1 MNEGSLRARMTR
13 AVSVCTVAAV
23 TLALGG
29 TAGCGIKLRQVPHG
43 DVDTSTPPGL
53 RSQQLIDMLN
63 SNWPIGKQ
71 GVATMAAANKVDDY
85 TEIMTKLWVDR
96 PYKVSSVD
104 LGANSSTV
112 HLIAPYGA
120 NVDIGLRTNDKGDVD
135 RLVPY
140 QQPPT
145 IANWS
150 DVDAALSAS
159 GGRYSYRASKIVDGQ
174 CQQIAGTNTSQ
185 AMPLA
190 SVFKLYVLLAAGTAI
205 NAGTLRWD
213 DQLTVT
219 DRGKALGSSMDK
231 LPTGSTVSVRTAAQ
245 KMISVS
251 DNMGTDMLINRVG
264 RHAIEKALADAGHHD
279 PASMTP
285 FPPCTSC
292 SISAGAS
299 PMCVNS
305 GRTPRHPSSAAAC
318 SPKPTRTTTSW
329 TRTGPPRPHPNTASS
344 GTAAPKTSAVCTR
357 PCRRSPSARQHR
369 YVTSWPRNPA
379 SICTAKTGATSA
391 PRAATYPVT

>member
-1 MNEGSLRARMTR
+1 MTR

-159 GGRYSYRASKIVDGQ
+159 GGRYSYRLQDRRR
-174 CQQIAGTNTSQ
+174 
-185 AMPLA
+185 AMPADRRNQHVPSDAPGFGLQA
-190 SVFKLYVLLAAGTAI
+190 
-205 NAGTLRWD
+205 LR
-213 DQLTVT
+213 
-219 DRGKALGSSMDK
+219 A
-231 LPTGSTVSVRTAAQ
+231 
-245 KMISVS
+245 
-251 DNMGTDMLINRVG
+251 VG
-264 RHAIEKALADAGHHD
+264 RGNRDQ
-279 PASMTP
+279 
-285 FPPCTSC
+285 
-292 SISAGAS
+292 
-299 PMCVNS
+299 
-305 GRTPRHPSSAAAC
+305 RRH
-318 SPKPTRTTTSW
+318 TQM
-329 TRTGPPRPHPNTASS
+329 G
-344 GTAAPKTSAVCTR
+344 
-357 PCRRSPSARQHR
+357 
-369 YVTSWPRNPA
+369 
-379 SICTAKTGATSA
+379 
-391 PRAATYPVT
+391 